1 MSETRE
7 SRGENRARFEVEVG
21 TFEEFVN
28 LLQAREGERG
38 SPSGAHGGLLAAEP
52 LPRRSVFVS
61 QLADYR
67 GTRLGEPMVRRY
79 VVASFAYGADLVS
92 FEEQVSHD
100 LEFRRGPSPYPDGV
114 RTPRKRHA
122 EAFERL
128 REDVRERIGAVG
140 LEPHVPVL
148 AGHLRH
154 PPDPRAATDE
164 GGR

>member
-1 MSETRE
+1 MSETPKAR
-7 SRGENRARFEVEVG
+7 SRFDVEAG

-38 SPSGAHGGLLAAEP
+38 SPSGAHGGLPAAEP
-52 LPRRSVFVS
+52 LPRRAVFVS

-67 GTRLGEPMVRRY
+67 GTGLGEPMVRRY
-79 VVASFAYGADLVS
+79 VVVSFAYGADLVS
-92 FEEQVSHD
+92 FEEQVSHE
-100 LEFRRGPSPYPDGV
+100 LELRRGPGAYPAGV
-114 RTPRKRHA
+114 RTPRERHA

-128 REDVRERIGAVG
+128 REDAGERIAAVG

-154 PPDPRAATDE
+154 PSDPRAATDE
-164 GGR
+164 EGR